1 MNISHCEGVA
11 GRGGGGGR
19 TTVNRNSS
27 IVKQA
32 GMLSLKPGRTEKQ
45 NKHTDIVFKYSEE
58 REYDTGSILD
68 SSA

>member
-1 MNISHCEGVA
+1 M
-11 GRGGGGGR
+11 
-19 TTVNRNSS
+19 NRNSS

-58 REYDTGSILD
+58 RESDTGSILD